1 MMKVLLTLLGMIAC
15 LASARADESVE
26 RFERANADFEV
37 GRFKEAAAAYEEL
50 LDEQGPRVAVLQNL
64 GSAYFRS
71 GDMGRAILA
80 FERALLLK
88 PGDPDLKANLKLVR
102 DEAAVFPPLP
112 AEGWRGWLERPSR
125 KFWSGLALSSALLL
139 PAAAGLWL
147 GLRSRWRGAA
157 AVSIFASVAG
167 LAVLGLSL
175 YALQWRKGE
184 DARGIVVGDPAK
196 VRISPFEKAEERG
209 SLAGGREVRLGRE
222 ANGYFWVSVD
232 GGATEGWVAAKEVE
246 RLIPAAGRVADQ

>member
-1 MMKVLLTLLGMIAC
+1 MMKVLLTWLGMIAC
-15 LASARADESVE
+15 LASARADE
-26 RFERANADFEV
+26 RFERANADFEA
-37 GRFKEAAAAYEEL
+37 GRFEEAAAAYEEL
-50 LDEQGPRVAVLQNL
+50 LDSEGPRVAVLQNL

-71 GDMGRAILA
+71 GDVGRAILA

-102 DEAAVFPPLP
+102 DQAAVFPPPP

-125 KFWSGLALSSALLL
+125 KFWSGLAVGSALLL

-167 LAVLGLSL
+167 LAALGLSL
-175 YALQWRKGE
+175 YAVDWRKGE

-196 VRISPFEKAEERG
+196 VRISPFGKAEERG

-246 RLIPAAGRVADQ
+246 RLIPAAGTVD

>member
-37 GRFKEAAAAYEEL
+37 GRFKEAAAADEEL

-71 GDMGRAILA
+71 GDVGRAILA
-80 FERALLLK
+80 FERALLLD
-88 PGDPDLKANLKLVR
+88 PGAPDLRANLKLVR

-125 KFWSGLALSSALLL
+125 EFWSGLALGSALLL
-139 PAAAGLWL
+139 PVAAGLWL
-147 GLRSRWRGAA
+147 VLRSRWRGAA
-157 AVSIFASVAG
+157 AVSISASVAG
-167 LAVLGLSL
+167 LAALGLSL
-175 YALQWRKGE
+175 DTLQWRKGE

-222 ANGYFWVSVD
+222 ENGYFWVSVD
-232 GGATEGWVAAKEVE
+232 GGATEGWVAAKQVE
-246 RLIPAAGRVADQ
+246 RLIPAAGAVD